1 MDESPR
7 EALLQAEARLYA
19 SMHDAVLFR
28 NHRGK
33 YRTADGRWIE
43 TGLTKGASDLI
54 GWRCVIITP
63 AMVGQRLAQFVAIE
77 CKTGRREPTEQQE
90 KFLAAVSRWGG
101 AAGVARRIEDVQ
113 QIVFGRTQP
122 RAREG

>member
-19 SMHDAVLFR
+19 SKHDAVLFR
-28 NHRGK
+28 NQRGK
-33 YRTADGRWIE
+33 YMTADGRWIE

-54 GWRCVIITP
+54 GWRCITITP
-63 AMVGQRLAQFVAIE
+63 AMVGLRIAQFLAIE

-90 KFLAAVSRWGG
+90 KFLAAVARWGG

-113 QIVFGRTQP
+113 QIVLVGTQP
-122 RAREG
+122 RARKG